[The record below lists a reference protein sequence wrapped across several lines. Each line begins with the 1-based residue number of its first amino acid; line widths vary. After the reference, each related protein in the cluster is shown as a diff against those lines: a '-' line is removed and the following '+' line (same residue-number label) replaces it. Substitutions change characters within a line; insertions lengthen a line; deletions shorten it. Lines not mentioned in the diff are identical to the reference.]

1 MKPNLSEMR
10 LSARAIALQSIL
22 TDTLIT
28 NINGEVLDIE
38 EGIEDILRLLLNVRK
53 SKSGMYIIGNGG
65 SAGVASH
72 AAIDFVNV
80 VKLRAI
86 PLHEPSLLT
95 CMANDYGYENAF
107 QRLVET
113 MAKPEDILVAISS
126 SGNSLNIRNAV
137 SQMKT
142 IGGKVITLTGFKSD
156 NPLRKLG
163 DMNIYLNSN
172 DYGFV
177 EIGHQFVLH
186 NLSDRFGAGYG
197 E

>member
-72 AAIDFVNV
+72 AATDFVNV

>member
-1 MKPNLSEMR
+1 MKPDLSGMT
-10 LSARAIALQSIL
+10 LAARASQLQEILAKSQITGPSGAEFELEQGVAAALQ
-22 TDTLIT
+22 
-28 NINGEVLDIE
+28 VLLD
-38 EGIEDILRLLLNVRK
+38 VRK
-53 SKSGMYIIGNGG
+53 AKGGVYIIGNGG

-86 PLHEPSLLT
+86 TLHEPSLLT

-107 QRLVET
+107 QRLVEV
-113 MAKPEDILVAISS
+113 MAKPGDVLVAISS
-126 SGNSLNIRNAV
+126 SGNSMNIRNAV
-137 SQMKT
+137 MQMKS
-142 IGGKVITLTGFKSD
+142 IGGTVITLTGFKPD
-156 NPLRKLG
+156 NPLRQLG
-163 DMNIYLNSN
+163 DLNIWLDSH

-197 E
+197 S